1 MMRRLSVIIL
11 LVSFALQSLAAG
23 SIPGVMS
30 GVVPG
35 VTVGIVPEVGSSDD
49 VNDAKSL
56 GYQTELAV
64 SQWSNPLPYDA
75 PQGVEGY
82 EGGDVDTSHVTSATL
97 TGGSTSDAISNIQT
111 GLYLN
116 DQTHAH
122 AIRAPPYTL

>member
-23 SIPGVMS
+23 SISGVM
-30 GVVPG
+30 PG
-35 VTVGIVPEVGSSDD
+35 VTLGIVPEVGTSDD

-64 SQWSNPLPYDA
+64 SQWSNTLPYDA
-75 PQGVEGY
+75 PQGLEGY
-82 EGGDVDTSHVTSATL
+82 DGGDVDTSHVTPATL
-97 TGGSTSDAISNIQT
+97 TGGSTSDAISTIPT

-116 DQTHAH
+116 DQTYAH

>member
-1 MMRRLSVIIL
+1 MRRLSVIIL

-35 VTVGIVPEVGSSDD
+35 VTVGIVPEVGTSDD
-49 VNDAKSL
+49 AKPF

-64 SQWSNPLPYDA
+64 SQWSNLLPYDA
-75 PQGVEGY
+75 PQGLEGY